1 MKDNNKNLN
10 EILNLSIT
18 SSNSITINLLTFK
31 LSTLYK
37 ELYDFHTSYQL
48 ENKLFF
54 AYPFNE
60 KGLLG
65 KRRFISG
72 YIDTHRPLYMLTSG
86 LLTNEDLEF
95 FFNLEYKLDN
105 EYACLYKYNV
115 LNLYIMLKIA
125 LAMQS
130 DVVMEDD
137 PFETCVS
144 EDSSKL
150 FMFISKYEISNSN
163 LKCMVDNFFFLQSTK

>member
-1 MKDNNKNLN
+1 MNNNNNEKFN

-18 SSNSITINLLTFK
+18 SNNSIAFPLLNFK
-31 LSTLYK
+31 LSTLYN
-37 ELYDFHTSYQL
+37 ELYDFHVSYQL
-48 ENKLFF
+48 DNKLFF

-65 KRRFISG
+65 KRHYISG
-72 YIDTHRPLYMLTSG
+72 YVDTYRPLSILTSG

-125 LAMQS
+125 LALQS

-137 PFETCVS
+137 LFELCVA
-144 EDSSKL
+144 EDSSK
-150 FMFISKYEISNSN
+150 FYIFISNNEISNPN
-163 LKCMVDNFFFLQSTK
+163 IKLMIDNFYL